1 MNRTQI
7 LEAIEITGNQIDFC
21 NSVLQ
26 ESKGVAAIFEA
37 GTKAHERAVKT
48 FNMWVRRTEEDVN
61 YYTSLQKLLKKCR
74 R

>member
-1 MNRTQI
+1 MTRVEL

-26 ESKGVAAIFEA
+26 ESVGVAAIFEA

-48 FNMWVRRTEEDVN
+48 FNLWVERAKEDVA
-61 YYTSLQKLLKKCR
+61 YYSSLQKTLKKCR
-74 R
+74 K